1 MSYLAGGNVSDVE
14 QDKNVPEYRLNRSNN
29 NLSSKPLSQSNL
41 WRSKN
46 DDSES
51 EISDSGN
58 FLAKGNFFLNIVC
71 E

>member
-1 MSYLAGGNVSDVE
+1 MSYLAGGNVSDAE

-58 FLAKGNFFLNIVC
+58 FLAKGNLFFFLFCV
-71 E
+71 